1 MTKRT
6 SSGTPPGSRTLLR
19 RAGREGAHA
28 QLGALEGL
36 LPSAEVTGLRML
48 RLCAI
53 YGLFIDEDHALKKKR
68 MKKMDG
74 LHGRLSFTLLPVCVG
89 SDM

>member
-1 MTKRT
+1 
-6 SSGTPPGSRTLLR
+6 
-19 RAGREGAHA
+19 
-28 QLGALEGL
+28 L